1 MLAPLRSLAGATI
14 RRLGLLPGGVPDGR
28 GDDDKL
34 GDYVIRSESLAF
46 FPDPPENLYQLRQ
59 WYGALAELDKFGG
72 VTVITQDSRTAR
84 AVREETDFEVLVVAR
99 NRTFAGL
106 VDRGNAKIAIY
117 VGHANNNMVG
127 LRSTG
132 LAHIFLAHGDSDK
145 SVSVSNQVKGFDY
158 TFVAGPAGIERYAA
172 EVLFFDAERHL
183 RVVGRPQ
190 LPARVVRDQARVVLY
205 APTWEG
211 SQETNAYSSVIS
223 HGEAIV
229 RSLLAAGYT
238 VLYRPHPRLGVSD
251 RRYREADQAVRA
263 IVTAAGERGEV
274 DVTADQTDAMQRA
287 DVLVTDI
294 SAMSSDWLGQRK
306 PLLVTVPVTPQAVPA
321 GPSRL
326 HALVPRITAEQA
338 RDTGD
343 LVRRTVADPEHLT
356 TIASLAEHYLG
367 GFDAAQA
374 TEAFVRECREAAA
387 QRDRERAV
395 KQSGHA
401 PS

>member
-1 MLAPLRSLAGATI
+1 M
-14 RRLGLLPGGVPDGR
+14 
-28 GDDDKL
+28 
-34 GDYVIRSESLAF
+34 IRSESLVF

-59 WYGALAELDKFGG
+59 WYGALAELDKYGG

-84 AVREETDFEVLVVAR
+84 AVREETDFEVLIVAR

-132 LAHIFLAHGDSDK
+132 VAHIFLAHGDSDK
-145 SVSVSNQVKGFDY
+145 SVSVSNQVKGFDF
-158 TFVAGPAGIERYAA
+158 TFVAGPAAIERYAA
-172 EVLFFDAERHL
+172 EVLFFDAARHL
-183 RVVGRPQ
+183 RVIGRPQ
-190 LPARVVRDQARVVLY
+190 LPERVSRDEARVVLY

-229 RSLLAAGYT
+229 RSLLASGFS

-263 IVTAAGERGEV
+263 LVTAAGEHGEV
-274 DVTADQTDAMQRA
+274 DTSADQTDAMQRA

-294 SAMSSDWLGQRK
+294 SAMSSDWLSQRK

-326 HALVPRITAEQA
+326 HMTVPRIDATQA
-338 RDTGD
+338 VGTGE
-343 LVRRTVADPEHLT
+343 LVRQTIADPTHLND
-356 TIASLAEHYLG
+356 IEELAHHYLG
-367 GFDAAQA
+367 GLNAAEA
-374 TEAFVRECREAAA
+374 TEAFVRTCREVA
-387 QRDRERAV
+387 QERDRERAV

-401 PS
+401 SP